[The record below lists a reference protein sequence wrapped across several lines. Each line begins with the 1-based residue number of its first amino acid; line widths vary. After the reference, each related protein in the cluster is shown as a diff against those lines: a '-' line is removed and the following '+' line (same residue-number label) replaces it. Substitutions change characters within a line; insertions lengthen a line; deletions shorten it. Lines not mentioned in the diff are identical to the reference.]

1 MRHKPKSSA
10 HCALHLRHKPKT
22 AQTMPSTCVTNPKQR
37 TLCPALASQT
47 QKQRTLC
54 PALAPQTQKQ
64 RTLCPALASQ
74 TQKQRTLCLA
84 LAPQTQ
90 KTAHTM
96 PSIASQTQ
104 TMPSTFYLSLF
115 RTLNLLHD
123 RNTSFSR
130 IKLSSI
136 FFLPQ
141 ITCSPKRARVVSLL
155 IQSVFSLCNDLP
167 LCFVA
172 ENKKSKRYNKA
183 RAIFQRYKQTRSQR
197 GRTKEKRRTLQS
209 Q

>member
-47 QKQRTLC
+47 QKQRTIC
-54 PALAPQTQKQ
+54 P
-64 RTLCPALASQ
+64 
-74 TQKQRTLCLA
+74 A

-183 RAIFQRYKQTRSQR
+183 QAIFQRYKQTRSQR